1 MLDTALAIERI
12 PELFGFAQRLI
23 AAPPITQ

>member
-12 PELFGFAQRLI
+12 PELFGLPNI
-23 AAPPITQ
+23 